1 MTPRLA
7 VIAVTLAV
15 MSYPFAASP
24 ADQGLI
30 TKRSKYSV
38 QETIERFENAIKTKG
53 FMVFTEVDHAAAA
66 TKYGL
71 ELRPRTVIIF
81 GNPKLGTGPMQKFP
95 TLAIDVP
102 PKALVWQDDQG
113 SVWLT
118 YLPCHPR
125 PDSAGSASSRV
136 SGGGGRLEDGGWSQD
151 VDRPSKRRVRA

>member
-30 TKRSKYSV
+30 TKRSNYSV
-38 QETIERFENAIKTKG
+38 QETVERFGNGIKTRG

-71 ELRPRTVIIF
+71 DLRPRTVIVF
-81 GNPKLGTGPMQKFP
+81 GNPKLGTAPMQKFP

-113 SVWLT
+113 AVWLT
-118 YLPCHPR
+118 YNSAEYLGATIYPR
-125 PDSAGSASSRV
+125 HGLSMPPEARQALEQLLSEV
-136 SGGGGRLEDGGWSQD
+136 SDQST
-151 VDRPSKRRVRA
+151 K

>member
-30 TKRSKYSV
+30 TKRSNYSV
-38 QETIERFENAIKTKG
+38 QETVERFENAIKTKG

-71 ELRPRTVIIF
+71 DLRPRTVIVF
-81 GNPKLGTGPMQKFP
+81 GNPKLGTAPMPKFP

-113 SVWLT
+113 AVWLT
-118 YLPCHPR
+118 YNSAEHLGATIYPR
-125 PDSAGSASSRV
+125 HGLSMPPEARQALEQLLSEV
-136 SGGGGRLEDGGWSQD
+136 SDQST
-151 VDRPSKRRVRA
+151 K